1 MTMRCSF
8 CRRSDSA
15 VEKLVA
21 GPRRIL
27 GGRVYICD
35 RCATQTIQLMDGHP
49 GDERPRHE
57 EHFFFC
63 RILNRL
69 GWRRHD
75 DGKSQSEC
83 HATSHAPA
91 APFSPV

>member
-1 MTMRCSF
+1 MTMLCSF
-8 CRRSDSA
+8 CRRPDSE
-15 VEKLVA
+15 VGKLVA

-35 RCATQTIQLMDGHP
+35 RCATQTMRIMNGHP

-57 EHFFFC
+57 EQCVFR

-83 HATSHAPA
+83 HATSHALA